1 MRDSQRFVAH
11 YTHHQLAHPADK
23 VDIFHAI
30 ELDRRAQL
38 ANFTALSSGMTYF
51 IGSDNDH

>member
-1 MRDSQRFVAH
+1 MLDSQRFVAH
-11 YTHHQLAHPADK
+11 YTHHQLAHLADK